1 MMYLDKEQ
9 LINLSAIAGVGAT
22 RIRALVAHFKST
34 GEVFNASIKQLIAVD
49 GIELRTAKNIKNYND
64 FDYGKRQFDCARQD
78 GVEIIDFW
86 DECYPENLKKIY
98 DPPAFIFMKGTL
110 SKQDKYAIS
119 IVGTRL
125 PSSYGKL
132 VAEKIAKELAQK
144 GLVIVSGLAR
154 GIDTIS
160 HWAAVH
166 SGGRTIAVMGTGL
179 DQIYPGENK
188 KLAEKIVEQGALVT
202 EFPMGTKP
210 DAVNFPR
217 RNRIISGLGLGT
229 VVVEAGLKSGALLT
243 ANYALEQNREI
254 FAVPGNINS
263 PKSMGTNQVIKDGA
277 KLITSAND
285 VLIELESQL
294 KYFLKEDKTKTTKL
308 PENLSELEQALL
320 NKLSN
325 EPIHIDK
332 LANVIGKSTAETLS
346 ALLPL
351 EFKDLVKQL
360 PGKLFVR
367 V

>member
-1 MMYLDKEQ
+1 MYIDKEQ
-9 LINLSAIAGVGAT
+9 LINISAIPGVGAT

-34 GEVFNASIKQLIAVD
+34 ENIFNASLKQLTAVE
-49 GIELRTAKNIKNYND
+49 GIETKTAKSIKDYSD
-64 FDYGKRQFDCARQD
+64 FDYGTEQVSKAKQA
-78 GVEIIDFW
+78 GIEIIDFW
-86 DECYPENLKKIY
+86 DEKYPENLKRIY
-98 DPPAFIFMKGTL
+98 DPPAFLFVKGTL
-110 SKQDKYAIS
+110 VKQDKYAIS

-125 PSSYGKL
+125 PSSYGKV

-160 HWAAVH
+160 HWAAVQ
-166 SGGRTIAVMGTGL
+166 SGGRTIAVMGSGL
-179 DQIYPGENK
+179 DHIYPGENK
-188 KLAEKIVEQGALVT
+188 KLAEKIIEQGALIS

-217 RNRIISGLGLGT
+217 RNRIISGMALGT
-229 VVVEAGLKSGALLT
+229 IVVEAGLKSGALLT

-263 PKSMGTNQVIKDGA
+263 PKSLGTNQIIKDGA
-277 KLITSAND
+277 KLISSAND
-285 VLIELESQL
+285 VLIELEPQL
-294 KYFLKEDKTKTTKL
+294 KHFLKDDEAKSREL
-308 PENLSELEQALL
+308 PQDLSELEKMLL
-320 NKLSN
+320 EKLSN
-325 EPIHIDK
+325 VPIHIDK
-332 LANVIGKSTAETLS
+332 LSKVIGKSTAETLS

>member
-1 MMYLDKEQ
+1 MYLDKEQ
-9 LINLSAIAGVGAT
+9 LINLSAIPGIGAT

-34 GEVFNASIKQLIAVD
+34 EDIFKASLKQLTAVD
-49 GIELRTAKNIKNYND
+49 GVEIKTAKSIKEFSD
-64 FDYGKRQFDCARQD
+64 FDYGTQQVNKAKHEGID
-78 GVEIIDFW
+78 IIDFW
-86 DECYPENLKKIY
+86 DESYPENLKRIY
-98 DPPAFIFMKGTL
+98 DPPAFIFVKGTL

-125 PSSYGKL
+125 PTSYGKV

-160 HWAAVH
+160 HWAAVQ
-166 SGGRTIAVMGTGL
+166 SSGRTIAVMGSGL
-179 DQIYPGENK
+179 DHIYPGENK
-188 KLAEKIVEQGALVT
+188 KLAEKIIEQGALIS

-217 RNRIISGLGLGT
+217 RNRIISGLALGT
-229 VVVEAGLKSGALLT
+229 IVVEAGLKSGALLT

-263 PKSMGTNQVIKDGA
+263 PKSLGTNQIIKDGA
-277 KLITSAND
+277 KLISSAND
-285 VLIELESQL
+285 VLIELEPQL
-294 KYFLKEDKTKTTKL
+294 KHFLKEDEAKSREL
-308 PENLSELEQALL
+308 PQDLSELEKMLL
-320 NKLSN
+320 ETLSN
-325 EPIHIDK
+325 VPIHIDK
-332 LANVIGKSTAETLS
+332 LSKVIGKSTAETLS

>member
-1 MMYLDKEQ
+1 EQ
-9 LINLSAIAGVGAT
+9 VSKAKQAG
-22 RIRALVAHFKST
+22 I
-34 GEVFNASIKQLIAVD
+34 
-49 GIELRTAKNIKNYND
+49 
-64 FDYGKRQFDCARQD
+64 
-78 GVEIIDFW
+78 EIIDFW
-86 DECYPENLKKIY
+86 DEKYPENLKRIY
-98 DPPAFIFMKGTL
+98 DPPAFLFVKGTL
-110 SKQDKYAIS
+110 VKQDKYAIS

-125 PSSYGKL
+125 PSSYGKV

-160 HWAAVH
+160 HWAAVQ
-166 SGGRTIAVMGTGL
+166 SGGRTIAVMGSGL
-179 DQIYPGENK
+179 DHIYPGENK
-188 KLAEKIVEQGALVT
+188 KLAEKIIEQGALIS

-217 RNRIISGLGLGT
+217 RNRIISGMALGT
-229 VVVEAGLKSGALLT
+229 IVVEAGLKSGALLT

-263 PKSMGTNQVIKDGA
+263 PKSLGTNQIIKDGA
-277 KLITSAND
+277 KLISSAND
-285 VLIELESQL
+285 VLIELEPQL
-294 KYFLKEDKTKTTKL
+294 KHFLKDDEAKSREL
-308 PENLSELEQALL
+308 PQDLSELEKMLL
-320 NKLSN
+320 EKLSN
-325 EPIHIDK
+325 VPIHIDK
-332 LANVIGKSTAETLS
+332 LSKVIGKSTAETLS

>member
-1 MMYLDKEQ
+1 
-9 LINLSAIAGVGAT
+9 V
-22 RIRALVAHFKST
+22 
-34 GEVFNASIKQLIAVD
+34 
-49 GIELRTAKNIKNYND
+49 
-64 FDYGKRQFDCARQD
+64 
-78 GVEIIDFW
+78 
-86 DECYPENLKKIY
+86 
-98 DPPAFIFMKGTL
+98 KGTL

-125 PSSYGKL
+125 PTSYGK
-132 VAEKIAKELAQK
+132 VIAEKFAKELAQK

-160 HWAAVH
+160 HWAAVQ
-166 SGGRTIAVMGTGL
+166 SSGRTIAVMGSGL
-179 DQIYPGENK
+179 DHIYPGENK
-188 KLAEKIVEQGALVT
+188 KLAEKIIEQGALIS

-217 RNRIISGLGLGT
+217 RNRIISGLALGT
-229 VVVEAGLKSGALLT
+229 IVVEAGLKSGALLT

-263 PKSMGTNQVIKDGA
+263 PKSLGTNQIIKDGA
-277 KLITSAND
+277 KLISSAND
-285 VLIELESQL
+285 VLIELEPQL
-294 KYFLKEDKTKTTKL
+294 KHFLKEDEAKSREL
-308 PENLSELEQALL
+308 PQDLSELEKMLL
-320 NKLSN
+320 ETLTNV
-325 EPIHIDK
+325 PIHIDK
-332 LANVIGKSTAETLS
+332 LAKVIGKSTAETLS

>member
-1 MMYLDKEQ
+1 MYIDKEQ
-9 LINLSAIAGVGAT
+9 LINLSAIPGVGST
-22 RIRALVAHFKST
+22 RVRALVAHFKST
-34 GEVFNASIKQLIAVD
+34 DDIFNASIKELTSVD
-49 GIELRTAKNIKNYND
+49 GFEYRTAKNIKNYSD
-64 FDYGKRQFDCARQD
+64 FEYGENQLNRANEEGIK
-78 GVEIIDFW
+78 IIHFW
-86 DECYPENLKKIY
+86 DERYPENLRKIY
-98 DPPAFIFMKGTL
+98 DPPALLFVKGEFL
-110 SKQDKYAIS
+110 KQDKYAIS

-132 VAEKIAKELAQK
+132 IAEKIAKKLAKK

-160 HWAAVH
+160 HWAAVQAE
-166 SGGRTIAVMGTGL
+166 GRTLAVLGSGL
-179 DQIYPGENK
+179 DHIYPSENK
-188 KLAEKIVEQGALVT
+188 KLTEKIIQQGALIS
-202 EFPMGTKP
+202 EFPLGTGP

-217 RNRIISGLGLGT
+217 RNRIISGLSLGT
-229 VVVEAGLKSGALLT
+229 IIVEAGVKSGALLT

-263 PKSMGTNQVIKDGA
+263 PKSIGTNQLIKDGA
-277 KLITSAND
+277 KLISSVND
-285 VLIELESQL
+285 VLFELEPHL
-294 KYFLKEDKTKTTKL
+294 KHFLKEDKKQNSSL
-308 PENLSELEQALL
+308 FENLSEIETRLL
-320 NKLSN
+320 NNLTN

-332 LANVIGKSTAETLS
+332 LANLIGKSTAETLS

>member
-1 MMYLDKEQ
+1 MYIDKEQ
-9 LINLSAIAGVGAT
+9 LINLSAIPGIGAT

-34 GEVFNASIKQLIAVD
+34 EDIFNASIKQLTAVE
-49 GIELRTAKNIKNYND
+49 GVEIKTAKSIKDYSD
-64 FDYGKRQFDCARQD
+64 FNYGKQQAIRIQQQGA
-78 GVEIIDFW
+78 EIIDFW
-86 DECYPENLKKIY
+86 DERYPENLKRIY
-98 DPPAFIFMKGTL
+98 DPPAFIFVKGTL
-110 SKQDKYAIS
+110 AKQDKYAIAV
-119 IVGTRL
+119 VGTRI

-160 HWAAVH
+160 HLGAVQA
-166 SGGRTIAVMGTGL
+166 GGRTIAVMGSGL
-179 DQIYPGENK
+179 DYIYPGENK
-188 KLAEKIVEQGALVT
+188 KLAEMIIDQGALIS

-217 RNRIISGLGLGT
+217 RNRIISGLTLGT
-229 VVVEAGLKSGALLT
+229 IVVEAGLKSGALLT

-263 PKSMGTNQVIKDGA
+263 PKSIGTNQIIKDGA
-277 KLITSAND
+277 KLISSTND
-285 VLIELESQL
+285 VLVELEPHL
-294 KYFLKEDKTKTTKL
+294 KHFLKQDGARTREL
-308 PENLSELEQALL
+308 PEDLSESEKILL
-320 NKLSN
+320 NNLSN

-332 LANVIGKSTAETLS
+332 LSNVIGKSTAETLS
-346 ALLPL
+346 TLLPL

>member
-1 MMYLDKEQ
+1 MYIDKEQ
-9 LINLSAIAGVGAT
+9 LINLSAIPGVGAT

-34 GEVFNASIKQLIAVD
+34 EDIFNASIKQLTSVD
-49 GIELRTAKNIKNYND
+49 GIELKTAKSIKDYSD
-64 FDYGKRQFDCARQD
+64 FEYGTHQINKARQEEI
-78 GVEIIDFW
+78 EIIDFW
-86 DECYPENLKKIY
+86 DEFYPENLKKIY
-98 DPPAFIFMKGTL
+98 DPPAFMFVKGTL
-110 SKQDKYAIS
+110 AKQDKYAIS

-160 HWAAVH
+160 HWAALQV
-166 SGGRTIAVMGTGL
+166 GGRTIAVMGCGL
-179 DQIYPGENK
+179 DYIYPGENK
-188 KLAEKIVEQGALVT
+188 RLAEKIIEQGALIS
-202 EFPMGTKP
+202 EFPMGTGP

-217 RNRIISGLGLGT
+217 RNRIISGLTLGT
-229 VVVEAGLKSGALLT
+229 IVIEAGLKSGALLT
-243 ANYALEQNREI
+243 ANYALEQDREI

-263 PKSMGTNQVIKDGA
+263 PKSMGTNQIIKDGA
-277 KLITSAND
+277 KLISSAND
-285 VLIELESQL
+285 VLIELEAQL
-294 KYFLKEDKTKTTKL
+294 KHFLRDEEARSKEL
-308 PENLSELEQALL
+308 PEDLSELEKILL

>member
-1 MMYLDKEQ
+1 MYLDKEQ
-9 LINLSAIAGVGAT
+9 LINLSAIPGVGAT
-22 RIRALVAHFKST
+22 RIRALVAHFKSIET
-34 GEVFNASIKQLIAVD
+34 IFSASLKQLTAVD
-49 GIELRTAKNIKNYND
+49 GVEIKTAKSIKEFSD
-64 FDYGKRQFDCARQD
+64 FDYGTQQVNKAKHEGID
-78 GVEIIDFW
+78 IIDFW
-86 DECYPENLKKIY
+86 DESYPENLKRIY
-98 DPPAFIFMKGTL
+98 DPPAFIFVKGTL

-125 PSSYGKL
+125 PSSYGKV

-160 HWAAVH
+160 HWAAVQ
-166 SGGRTIAVMGTGL
+166 SGGRTISVMGSGL
-179 DQIYPGENK
+179 DHIYPGENK
-188 KLAEKIVEQGALVT
+188 KLAEKIIEQGALIS

-217 RNRIISGLGLGT
+217 RNRIISGLALGT
-229 VVVEAGLKSGALLT
+229 IVVEAGLKSGALLT

-263 PKSMGTNQVIKDGA
+263 PKSLGTNQIIKDGA
-277 KLITSAND
+277 KLISSAND
-285 VLIELESQL
+285 VLIELEPQL
-294 KYFLKEDKTKTTKL
+294 KHFLKEDEAKSREL
-308 PENLSELEQALL
+308 PQDLSELEKMLL
-320 NKLSN
+320 ETLTNV
-325 EPIHIDK
+325 PIHIDK
-332 LANVIGKSTAETLS
+332 LSKVIGKSTAETLS

>member
-1 MMYLDKEQ
+1 MYIDKEQ

-34 GEVFNASIKQLIAVD
+34 EDIFDASIKQLLSVD
-49 GIELRTAKNIKNYND
+49 GVDIKTAKSIKAYSD
-64 FDYGKRQFDCARQD
+64 FDYGTLQIHKANQE
-78 GVEIIDFW
+78 GVEVIDFW
-86 DECYPENLKKIY
+86 DERYPENLKKIY
-98 DPPAFIFMKGTL
+98 DPPAFIFLKGTL

-132 VAEKIAKELAQK
+132 VAEKVAKELAQK

-160 HWAAVH
+160 HCGALQ
-166 SGGRTIAVMGTGL
+166 SGGRTIAVLGSGL
-179 DQIYPGENK
+179 DHIYPGENK
-188 KLAEKIVEQGALVT
+188 NLAEKIIEQGVLIS

-217 RNRIISGLGLGT
+217 RNRIISGLALGT

-243 ANYALEQNREI
+243 ANYALEQNRDI

-263 PKSMGTNQVIKDGA
+263 PKSIGTNQIIKDGA
-277 KLITSAND
+277 KLVTSAND

-294 KYFLKEDKTKTTKL
+294 KYFLKEDKTKAKKL
-308 PENLSELEQALL
+308 PEDLSELEKALL

>member
-1 MMYLDKEQ
+1 MYLDKEQ
-9 LINLSAIAGVGAT
+9 LINLSAIPGVGAT
-22 RIRALVAHFKST
+22 RIRALVAHFKSIET
-34 GEVFNASIKQLIAVD
+34 IFSASLKQLTAVD
-49 GIELRTAKNIKNYND
+49 GVEIKTAKSIKEFSD
-64 FDYGKRQFDCARQD
+64 FDYGTQQVNKAKHEGID
-78 GVEIIDFW
+78 IIDFW
-86 DECYPENLKKIY
+86 DESYPENLKRIY
-98 DPPAFIFMKGTL
+98 DPPAFIFVKGTL

-125 PSSYGKL
+125 PSSYGKV

-160 HWAAVH
+160 HWAAVQ
-166 SGGRTIAVMGTGL
+166 SGGRTIAVMGSGL
-179 DQIYPGENK
+179 DHIYPGENK
-188 KLAEKIVEQGALVT
+188 KLAEKIIEQGALIS

-217 RNRIISGLGLGT
+217 RNRIISGLALGT
-229 VVVEAGLKSGALLT
+229 IVVEAGLKSGALLT

-263 PKSMGTNQVIKDGA
+263 PKSLGTNQIIKDGA
-277 KLITSAND
+277 KLISSAND
-285 VLIELESQL
+285 VLIELEPQL
-294 KYFLKEDKTKTTKL
+294 KHFLKEDEAKSREL
-308 PENLSELEQALL
+308 PQDLSELEKMLL
-320 NKLSN
+320 ETLTNV
-325 EPIHIDK
+325 PIHIDK
-332 LANVIGKSTAETLS
+332 LSKVIGKSTAETLS